1 MSWKLVALFSSSI
14 LLIVGLRGT
23 PSSFP
28 EVWDPNNR
36 TRFPEAPMI
45 EEGYNRVV
53 IRLYGTLYDALV
65 TPPYEDEVA
74 ATQKFEKGLAAA
86 RKAKVIALKSAE
98 SQ

>member
-1 MSWKLVALFSSSI
+1 MSWKLLALVSSSI
-14 LLIVGLRGT
+14 LLIVGLRET

-28 EVWDPNNR
+28 QIWEPNNHI
-36 TRFPEAPMI
+36 PEAPMI

-74 ATQKFEKGLAAA
+74 ATQKFEKGLTAA